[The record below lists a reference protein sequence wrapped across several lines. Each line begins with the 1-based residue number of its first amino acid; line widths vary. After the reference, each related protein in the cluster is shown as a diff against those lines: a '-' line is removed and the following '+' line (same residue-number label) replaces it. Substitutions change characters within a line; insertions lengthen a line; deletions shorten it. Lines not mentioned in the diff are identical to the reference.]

1 MTTAHRAKVERV
13 GTIPSLGKIRRLT
26 RIADRAGFIRVAAID
41 HPENYLAL
49 FDQDI
54 TKVGFAEIV
63 ESKAELLQAM
73 AWHSSALLLDP
84 VWSLGQ
90 AIYTAYAP
98 ADVGLIS
105 GVEKLSYAPGG
116 NTTGWGT
123 ELAVRPA
130 WPVSKVA
137 AIGADGVKIV
147 VFYRPDLEEV
157 SQKQHAVI
165 AELAA
170 ECLAYDMPLIVEP
183 IWYPLDGED
192 PSDSAVTASRI
203 RSIIRSAADFSDL
216 GADVMKMEFPGA
228 VETAEDRAAAADACA
243 ELDDSTTVPW
253 VLLSAGVGFDGFTEQ
268 VRIASAA
275 GASGYMAG
283 RAIWG
288 DRVGRFDEPTRTA
301 NTKMA
306 CERLD
311 ILAEIVTTHGRPFR
325 SMPTL
330 QDAIAV
336 LGPDWHEL
344 YKA

>member
-1 MTTAHRAKVERV
+1 MTACTTIADFTRPRVRSDPHRLARRSCAGPGRPNPYPAVEELVTTAHRAKVERV

-54 TKVGFAEIV
+54 SKVGFAEIV

-116 NTTGWGT
+116 DTTGWGT

-157 SQKQHAVI
+157 SQKQHASS
-165 AELAA
+165 
-170 ECLAYDMPLIVEP
+170 
-183 IWYPLDGED
+183 
-192 PSDSAVTASRI
+192 PSSPPSVS
-203 RSIIRSAADFSDL
+203 
-216 GADVMKMEFPGA
+216 
-228 VETAEDRAAAADACA
+228 
-243 ELDDSTTVPW
+243 
-253 VLLSAGVGFDGFTEQ
+253 
-268 VRIASAA
+268 
-275 GASGYMAG
+275 
-283 RAIWG
+283 
-288 DRVGRFDEPTRTA
+288 PTKCR
-301 NTKMA
+301 
-306 CERLD
+306 
-311 ILAEIVTTHGRPFR
+311 
-325 SMPTL
+325 
-330 QDAIAV
+330 
-336 LGPDWHEL
+336 
-344 YKA
+344 